1 MSEPEA
7 TRANEQP
14 AVTKPLPQWSDH
26 PSVTNG
32 IVSLPSQPLSGD
44 PQEESQPFLS
54 SSRSTGNT
62 PSWLRPFFSMHIQ
75 LTLVFCLILIIAV
88 LLMAALVFQQPNFT
102 FVTITAIIMIIVS
115 TVIAFIFVGILLRPL
130 MQVTDAAQAIAIGD
144 LEQRERLPLRLPP
157 QDEVDRLAGSVNE
170 MVTRLEHAQQLQH
183 AAEQRFQRFFS
194 DASHQLRTPLTSIR
208 GFTEVLMRGAKDD
221 PETAMRA
228 LKRMKSEAERMTSL
242 LNDLLTLARL
252 DDGQQLKTQY
262 LDLKEL
268 ALEGIEQARKQIKD
282 DRQLSLVSLQQ
293 GPVGIQ
299 ANRERIKQL
308 IFILLDN
315 AIKHGRPAPDGVI
328 TLRLDKQNGQAMI
341 CVIDNGEGIASEDL
355 AHIFDSFY
363 RGQHYQSS
371 TMNNTPNVGAGL
383 GLTIA
388 SAIVRVH
395 QGTISASSQP
405 DKGSEFI
412 VTFPCVS

>member
-1 MSEPEA
+1 
-7 TRANEQP
+7 
-14 AVTKPLPQWSDH
+14 
-26 PSVTNG
+26 
-32 IVSLPSQPLSGD
+32 
-44 PQEESQPFLS
+44 
-54 SSRSTGNT
+54 
-62 PSWLRPFFSMHIQ
+62 MHTQ

-88 LLMAALVFQQPNFT
+88 LLMTVLVFQQPNFT
-102 FVTITAIIMIIVS
+102 AVTIIAVIMIIMS
-115 TVIAFIFVGILLRPL
+115 TVLAFIFIGILLRPL

-157 QDEVDRLAGSVNE
+157 QDEVDRLAGSLNE
-170 MVTRLEHAQQLQH
+170 MVTRLEHAQHSQH
-183 AAEQRFQRFFS
+183 AAEQRFTRFFS

-221 PETAMRA
+221 PETAMRV

-262 LDLKEL
+262 LDLNEL

-282 DRQLSLVSLQQ
+282 DRELSFVPYQ
-293 GPVGIQ
+293 GPIGMQ
-299 ANRERIKQL
+299 GDRERIKQL

-315 AIKHGRPAPDGVI
+315 AIKHGRSASDGII
-328 TLRLDKQNGQAMI
+328 TLRLDVQNGQAI
-341 CVIDNGEGIASEDL
+341 ISVLDNGKGIAPDDL

-371 TMNNTPNVGAGL
+371 SASNTHNIGAGL

-388 SAIVRVH
+388 GSIVRVH

-405 DKGSEFI
+405 DKGTEFK
-412 VTFPCVS
+412 VTFPCVN